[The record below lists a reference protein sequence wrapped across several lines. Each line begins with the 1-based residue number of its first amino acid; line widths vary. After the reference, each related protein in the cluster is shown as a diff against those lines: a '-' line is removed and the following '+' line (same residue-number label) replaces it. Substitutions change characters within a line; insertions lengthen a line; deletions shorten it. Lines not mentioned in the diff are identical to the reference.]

1 MSAEELLEKY
11 SNMVYRLAYARTGNV
26 HDAQDIVQEV
36 FLKYIKADKE
46 VHDEEHRK
54 AWLLTVA
61 ANTGNTMM
69 KSAWFRHRAD
79 FEEAESEDY
88 YTPGIPERSGVYDAV
103 QDLPEKYRVVIHL
116 FYYEELSIKEIS
128 AILKTSETNVKSR
141 LFRAR
146 DMLKKIDGG
155 VKMRKMRGK
164 KVVLTV
170 VMTAM
175 LAMTGCGSKAEKT
188 VAETTETTT
197 VQETRTQEE
206 TAEETKAAEKETESA
221 TEETQTEADDKAKA
235 DTDFTDL
242 NKLLGKS
249 GDSEEENVS
258 LLTAFA
264 DADEETGY
272 IAGTAENIEKCFQA
286 LGIPVED
293 LSQAGMDEND
303 GEDVLF
309 RFTMYNEE
317 ALQTID
323 SGESD
328 TYLTQLEYN
337 DEEFYVL
344 FGSDEAVEYDEAE
357 VYCEEGTTMDYW
369 AVGSIQD
376 GLYMVVP
383 LIAGNED
390 TGYYFVL
397 SALETVGVDM
407 PNTMTLA
414 EQGISFKTDDG
425 EEGNKAASTT
435 AKLTGDE
442 YIYFEI
448 TGVEG
453 DEEYM
458 VVDYDLTNYYPMDV
472 YISDATISVN
482 GEDITDSTVS
492 FFEVEANDT
501 IEDSFFITGYE
512 LKAGDEIVI
521 KGMLTDNETL
531 EDIGMIEFPLV
542 LENK

>member
-1 MSAEELLEKY
+1 
-11 SNMVYRLAYARTGNV
+11 
-26 HDAQDIVQEV
+26 
-36 FLKYIKADKE
+36 
-46 VHDEEHRK
+46 
-54 AWLLTVA
+54 
-61 ANTGNTMM
+61 
-69 KSAWFRHRAD
+69 
-79 FEEAESEDY
+79 
-88 YTPGIPERSGVYDAV
+88 
-103 QDLPEKYRVVIHL
+103 
-116 FYYEELSIKEIS
+116 
-128 AILKTSETNVKSR
+128 
-141 LFRAR
+141 
-146 DMLKKIDGG
+146 
-155 VKMRKMRGK
+155 MRKMRGK

-188 VAETTETTT
+188 AAETTEATT

>member
-1 MSAEELLEKY
+1 
-11 SNMVYRLAYARTGNV
+11 
-26 HDAQDIVQEV
+26 
-36 FLKYIKADKE
+36 
-46 VHDEEHRK
+46 
-54 AWLLTVA
+54 
-61 ANTGNTMM
+61 
-69 KSAWFRHRAD
+69 
-79 FEEAESEDY
+79 
-88 YTPGIPERSGVYDAV
+88 
-103 QDLPEKYRVVIHL
+103 
-116 FYYEELSIKEIS
+116 
-128 AILKTSETNVKSR
+128 
-141 LFRAR
+141 
-146 DMLKKIDGG
+146 
-155 VKMRKMRGK
+155 MRKMRGK

-170 VMTAM
+170 VMAAM

-188 VAETTETTT
+188 AAETTEATT

-337 DEEFYVL
+337 DEEVYFL
-344 FGSDEAVEYDEAE
+344 FGSD
-357 VYCEEGTTMDYW
+357 
-369 AVGSIQD
+369 
-376 GLYMVVP
+376 
-383 LIAGNED
+383 
-390 TGYYFVL
+390 
-397 SALETVGVDM
+397 
-407 PNTMTLA
+407 
-414 EQGISFKTDDG
+414 
-425 EEGNKAASTT
+425 
-435 AKLTGDE
+435 
-442 YIYFEI
+442 
-448 TGVEG
+448 
-453 DEEYM
+453 
-458 VVDYDLTNYYPMDV
+458 
-472 YISDATISVN
+472 
-482 GEDITDSTVS
+482 
-492 FFEVEANDT
+492 
-501 IEDSFFITGYE
+501 
-512 LKAGDEIVI
+512 
-521 KGMLTDNETL
+521 
-531 EDIGMIEFPLV
+531 
-542 LENK
+542 